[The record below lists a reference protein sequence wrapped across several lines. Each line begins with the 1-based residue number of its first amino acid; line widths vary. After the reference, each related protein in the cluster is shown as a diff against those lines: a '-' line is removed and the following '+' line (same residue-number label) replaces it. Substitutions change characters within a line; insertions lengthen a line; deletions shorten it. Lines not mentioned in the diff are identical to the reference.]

1 MAWGVRAVTG
11 QLQPAS
17 KPANSA
23 HATGLTLSLV
33 AMYVYNKTYCTW
45 LKCSTKN
52 LSLLCM

>member
-33 AMYVYNKTYCTW
+33 ATFIIRPTVHG
-45 LKCSTKN
+45 
-52 LSLLCM
+52 